1 MHASPVSRGEQE
13 GVCKKVIG
21 ADVLESEWCKA
32 HWVRV
37 SQILG
42 WGRDLPLKGLF
53 SCSEEASTFCENV
66 VSSHPIVL
74 FHCTNINTSFL

>member
-13 GVCKKVIG
+13 GVCEQVIG

-32 HWVRV
+32 HWIRV

-42 WGRDLPLKGLF
+42 RGRDLPLKGLF
-53 SCSEEASTFCENV
+53 SRSKEASTFCENV
-66 VSSHPIVL
+66 VNRHTIVL